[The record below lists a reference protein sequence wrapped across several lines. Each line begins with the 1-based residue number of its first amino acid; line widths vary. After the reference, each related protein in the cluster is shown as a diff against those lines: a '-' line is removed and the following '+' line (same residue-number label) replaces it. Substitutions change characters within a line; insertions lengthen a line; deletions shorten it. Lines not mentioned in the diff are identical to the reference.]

1 MTYPSEEIQLAEM
14 LLLVHQY
21 SIEQDISVVLN
32 QRNIHRVSNDHHFFF
47 GQSCIHEAH
56 LYILSICS
64 IIAE

>member
-32 QRNIHRVSNDHHFFF
+32 QRNIHRVSNDHHFFLVKAVF
-47 GQSCIHEAH
+47 TKHTCIYLA
-56 LYILSICS
+56 Y
-64 IIAE
+64 AA